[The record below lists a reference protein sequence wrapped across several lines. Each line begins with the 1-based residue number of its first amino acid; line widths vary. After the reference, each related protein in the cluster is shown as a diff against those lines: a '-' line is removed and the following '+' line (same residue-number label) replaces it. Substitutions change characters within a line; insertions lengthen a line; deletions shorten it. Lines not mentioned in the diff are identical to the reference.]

1 MKPAILVT
9 EGDERLR
16 EDVKVLLRQHGFE
29 VIEAADKAGVF
40 RFFQSKKPDLVIIGS
55 SHRSTR
61 DELKVVEQIR
71 QRDTKIPLILVTK
84 HSSEA
89 RIIASFRA
97 GISDYFKT
105 PIVSEDLVKSIRG
118 KLLET
123 SRQSSTKDGK
133 ILPDFGIPQTMIGDS
148 TEMREIKA
156 YLTKVAATDSTLL
169 VTGETGTGKELAA
182 EFVHMRSRRHNN
194 PFVCVNC
201 AALPENLIESE
212 MFGYERGAFT
222 GAVAPQRGKFELA
235 RAGTLFM
242 DEIGDLSAHGQ
253 AKMLGVLE
261 RKRVYPLGARKP
273 VTLDVRIIAA
283 TNQNPERLV
292 AERKFREDLYFRLN
306 VTRVDLPPLRDRKEE
321 IPSLLE
327 HYTREYN
334 RRFGQDIKGF
344 TEEAIAA
351 ILQYDWPGNIRELKN
366 LLEATFINRP
376 SGEITFF
383 DLPKDFQL
391 RIKEKET
398 GQENEQEKI
407 LSVLLATKW
416 NKTKAAQKLNWSRM
430 TLYRKM
436 AKYRI
441 HSDTPHN

>member
-9 EGDERLR
+9 EGDEKLR

-29 VIEAADKAGVF
+29 VTEVVDKI
-40 RFFQSKKPDLVIIGS
+40 RFFHFFESQKPDLVVIGS
-55 SHRSTR
+55 SSRGTW

-71 QRDTKIPLILVTK
+71 NRDRKIPLVLVTR

-89 RIIASFRA
+89 RIIASFKA
-97 GISDYFKT
+97 GINDYFKT
-105 PIVSEDLVKSIRG
+105 PLVDEELVRSIRG
-118 KLLET
+118 KLLDTCQESSGNAKET
-123 SRQSSTKDGK
+123 V
-133 ILPDFGIPQTMIGDS
+133 PDFSIPRTMIGNS

-156 YLTKVAATDSTLL
+156 YLSKVAATDSTLL
-169 VTGETGTGKELAA
+169 ITGETGTGKELAA
-182 EFVHMRSRRHNN
+182 EFVHMRSRRHNK

-222 GAVAPQRGKFELA
+222 GAVTSQRGRFELA
-235 RAGTLFM
+235 RGGTLFL

-253 AKMLGVLE
+253 AKILGALE

-273 VTLDVRIIAA
+273 IPLDVRIVAA

-306 VTRVDLPPLRDRKEE
+306 VARVDLPPLRERKDE
-321 IPSLLE
+321 IPKFLE
-327 HYTREYN
+327 HYMREFN
-334 RRFGQDIKGF
+334 LRFGQDIKGF
-344 TEEAIAA
+344 TGDAIAA
-351 ILQYDWPGNIRELKN
+351 ILRYDWPGNIRELKN

-376 SGEITFF
+376 SREITFF
-383 DLPKDFQL
+383 DLPNEFQL
-391 RIKEKET
+391 RIKEKEK
-398 GQENEQEKI
+398 GQENEQEQI
-407 LSVLLATKW
+407 LSALLSTQW

-436 AKYRI
+436 AKYHI
-441 HSDTPHN
+441 GSSPTA

>member
-1 MKPAILVT
+1 MKPVILVT

-16 EDVKVLLRQHGFE
+16 EDVKVILCQHGFE
-29 VIEAADKAGVF
+29 VIEAADKTRASHYF
-40 RFFQSKKPDLVIIGS
+40 ESKKPDLIIIGS
-55 SHRSTR
+55 SRRSTR

-71 QRDTKIPLILVTK
+71 HKDRKIPLILVTR

-97 GISDYFKT
+97 GINDYFKT
-105 PIVSEDLVKSIRG
+105 PLVSEELVKSIRG
-118 KLLET
+118 KLLDT
-123 SRQSSTKDGK
+123 PQQSSTRDRK
-133 ILPDFGIPQTMIGDS
+133 IVPDFGVPQIMIGDS
-148 TEMREIKA
+148 PQMRGIKA
-156 YLTKVAATDSTLL
+156 YLIKVAATDSTLL
-169 VTGETGTGKELAA
+169 VAGETGTGKELAA
-182 EFVHMRSRRHNN
+182 EFVHMRSRRHNK

-222 GAVAPQRGKFELA
+222 GAIASQRGKFELA
-235 RAGTLFM
+235 RGGTLFL
-242 DEIGDLSAHGQ
+242 DEIGDLSSHGQ
-253 AKMLGVLE
+253 AKILGALE

-273 VTLDVRIIAA
+273 IPLDVRIIAA

-292 AERKFREDLYFRLN
+292 AEQNFREDLYFRLN
-306 VTRVDLPPLRDRKEE
+306 VARVDLPPLRERKEE

-327 HYTREYN
+327 HYIHEFN
-334 RRFGQDIKGF
+334 LRFGQNIRGF
-344 TEEAIAA
+344 TEEVIAA
-351 ILQYDWPGNIRELKN
+351 IFEYDWPGNIRQLKN

-398 GQENEQEKI
+398 GQEKEEEKI
-407 LSVLLATKW
+407 LSALLATKW

-436 AKYRI
+436 AKYHI
-441 HSDTPHN
+441 GSSPAA